1 MVTSQPDSQDFD
13 PLVQGVALLNRGE
26 PQKAFQVFRQAL
38 DCDPENALA
47 NYNAGVA
54 CQTLQDNHQAICF
67 YQRAI
72 HLRPDFHLAHH
83 NLAQAYTDQNQLKL
97 AIKTYLQALAAAP
110 EDFKSAYNLSLL
122 YRRMGNEQAAIKTCQ
137 QSLQAKPDFAEAFC
151 NLGLMYCDQNRFGEA
166 LVCLEQA
173 LMINPALTEAH
184 HNMGVVYQKRG
195 QYERGLT
202 SYRKSLVCDPGYA
215 PAQWLRLLSLP
226 MMYDTPAQIEHY
238 RRLFKQNLD
247 QLIDGTPLTTIA
259 EKQFA
264 LSGIRTTTNFYLQYQ
279 GGNDLDLQKKYGRFV
294 HRVMAANYPQWTKL
308 RPMPPR
314 HGNEKIRIGYVSSM
328 MYRHTVGTF
337 LSGWVENQDHITF
350 NIHCYHVGRKCDAM
364 TDHFRNISHHFH
376 YFPGDVEAA
385 AKQIDKDRLHLLIYS
400 DIGMDPVTLQLAALR
415 LAPVQCKG
423 WGHPV
428 TTGLPTM
435 DYYLTSDLME
445 PPHADQFY
453 SETLVRLPNLALY
466 YTQPR
471 LPRQPKSRQELGI
484 PTDRFIYISTQ
495 SVFKYLPQYDDLYVQ
510 IACQVP
516 HACFVFISNPSSL
529 ATHRFVQRLR
539 RSFKKFD
546 LDADQFCQFV
556 PQLNFN
562 DFLSLNLSADV
573 LLDTFDW
580 SGGKTTLEALS
591 CGLPVVT
598 CPGKYMR
605 GRHAYAMLK
614 RIGLPDTIATDHTA
628 YGRIAV
634 RLALDAD
641 FYARVKQK
649 LEAGIYKLYKDHDF
663 INHLELFYQSVVRDD
678 QPIDARYEY
687 IN

>member
-13 PLVQGVALLNRGE
+13 PLVQGVRLLNRGE

-38 DCDPENALA
+38 DRNPEDALA

-54 CQTLQDNHQAICF
+54 CHTLKNSHQAICF
-67 YQRAI
+67 YKRAI
-72 HLRPDFHLAHH
+72 QLKPDFNLAHH
-83 NLAQAYTDQNQLKL
+83 NLAQAYSDQNHFKF
-97 AIKTYLQALAAAP
+97 AIKAYRQALDASP

-122 YRRMGNEQAAIKTCQ
+122 YRRMGNERGAVSACQ
-137 QSLQAKPDFAEAFC
+137 QALQAKPDFAEAFC
-151 NLGLMYCDQNRFGEA
+151 NLGLMYSDQNRFGEA

-184 HNMGVVYQKRG
+184 HNMGVVYQKCA
-195 QYERGLT
+195 QYEQGLA
-202 SYRKSLVCDPGYA
+202 SFNKSLVCDPGYA

-226 MMYDTPAQIEHY
+226 MLYDSKSQIEQY
-238 RRLFKQNLD
+238 RRQFTLNLN
-247 QLIDGTPLTTIA
+247 QLVEATPLTTNA
-259 EKQFA
+259 EKQYA
-264 LSGIRTTTNFYLQYQ
+264 LKGIRTTTNFFLQYQ
-279 GGNDLDLQKKYGRFV
+279 AGNDLDLQKKYGQFV

-308 RPMPPR
+308 KPMPSR
-314 HGNEKIRIGYVSSM
+314 HGSEKIRIGYVSSLM
-328 MYRHTVGTF
+328 CQHTVGTF
-337 LSGWVENQDHITF
+337 LSGWVENQDRSAF
-350 NIHCYHVGRKCDAM
+350 NIYCYHVGRKCDAV
-364 TDHFRNISHHFH
+364 TDHFRNISHHF
-376 YFPGDVEAA
+376 YFFAGDVDDA
-385 AKQIDKDRLHLLIYS
+385 AKQIDEDQLHLLIYS

-415 LAPVQCKG
+415 LAPIQCKG

-445 PPHADQFY
+445 PPHADQYY

-471 LPRQPKSRQELGI
+471 LPKQPKPRQALGI
-484 PTDRFIYISTQ
+484 PTDRFIYLSTQ

-516 HACFVFISNPSSL
+516 HACFVFISNPSQM

-562 DFLSLNLSADV
+562 DFLSLNLAADV

-614 RIGLPDTIATDHTA
+614 RIGLPQTIALDRKA
-628 YGRIAV
+628 YGQIAV
-634 RLALDAD
+634 RLALDPD
-641 FYARVKQK
+641 FYAHVKQK
-649 LEAGIYKLYKDHDF
+649 LEAGIHKLYNDHNF
-663 INHLELFYQSVVRDD
+663 INHLEMFYKSVVRDY
-678 QPIDARYEY
+678 QPIY
-687 IN
+687 N